1 MKKVIPFTALIL
13 LALLSMGATLAHGDA
28 SGSDVTAKQ
37 ASALQSLRQA
47 EITHSDIANLVADYN
62 RALDI
67 LQQNGYPASFTSC
80 SSSSSCAQ
88 MAQAS
93 QLLDNVIADSNTL
106 HNNAI
111 ASSML
116 QAYVPLV
123 LAPII
128 GVGISFLATLL
139 YIRAKKR
146 SEREFLGSSIR
157 RGKN

>member
-1 MKKVIPFTALIL
+1 LKKLIPFTALIL
-13 LALLSMGATLAHGDA
+13 LALLSMGASLARGDA
-28 SGSDVTAKQ
+28 SGSDVAGKQ
-37 ASALQSLRQA
+37 ASALQSLREA
-47 EITHSDIANLVADYN
+47 EITHSDITNLVADYN
-62 RALDI
+62 KALDI
-67 LQQNGYPASFTSC
+67 LQQNGYPSSFASC

-88 MAQAS
+88 LAQAS

-111 ASSML
+111 SSSMV
-116 QAYVPLV
+116 QAYAPLV

-128 GVGISFLATLL
+128 GVGVSFLATLF
-139 YIRAKKR
+139 YIRARKR